1 MSTLLVAVDGSQSA
15 LRAVE
20 HAAIAA
26 KRASA
31 DVYVLNV
38 QLPIGAGD
46 LVDRAQ
52 MERYQKEVGQPI
64 LDAAMATLKARGI
77 AHQGRVAIGDIAPT
91 IVSTA
96 QEVRAEQIIV
106 GSRGMSSLP
115 NLLLGSIATRVI
127 HLAQVPVTIVK

>member
-52 MERYQKEVGQPI
+52 MERYQKEVGKPI

-77 AHQGRVAIGDIAPT
+77 AASRIG
-91 IVSTA
+91 
-96 QEVRAEQIIV
+96 
-106 GSRGMSSLP
+106 
-115 NLLLGSIATRVI
+115 
-127 HLAQVPVTIVK
+127 